1 MKSILSLFVAAV
13 VTLGLMGISAEA
25 EAKRFGG
32 GKSFGGSSS
41 FSSPYKR
48 TTPSQG
54 AATSPSK
61 SAAAPQTPQRS
72 GLMGML
78 GGLAL
83 GGLLGA
89 LFFGG
94 AFENINLF
102 DIMVFALIGFV
113 LYRLFAARRQK
124 PAPAMPGVAREM
136 EPQSQADFNTDVMFG
151 GGAPQA
157 TAAPMP
163 ADFDQVAFLEG
174 AQNAYRRLQTAWDAG
189 DLADIRQFT
198 TDKVFAEA
206 QEQLRARAGENR
218 TDVLKL
224 EVELLEARELDG
236 ELQATVLFDA
246 ILREESE
253 AQPAQ
258 VREVWHFLKPKGAA
272 APTWFLD
279 GIQQLAE

>member
-1 MKSILSLFVAAV
+1 MKSILSVFTVAIIS
-13 VTLGLMGISAEA
+13 LGLMGFSMDA

-32 GKSFGGSSS
+32 GKSFGSGSSY
-41 FSSPYKR
+41 SSPYKR
-48 TTPSQG
+48 STPSQNTTSNSTANKTG
-54 AATSPSK
+54 AM
-61 SAAAPQTPQRS
+61 PQRS

-94 AFENINLF
+94 AFENINFF
-102 DIMVFALIGFV
+102 DIIVFALIGFV
-113 LYRLFAARRQK
+113 LYKLFSARRTP
-124 PAPAMPGVAREM
+124 PAPATPMGGMNENT
-136 EPQSQADFNTDVMFG
+136 QGFNTDVMFG
-151 GGAPQA
+151 GGAPA
-157 TAAPMP
+157 ETAGPMP
-163 ADFDQVAFLEG
+163 ADFDKADFLDG
-174 AQNAYRRLQTAWDAG
+174 AQAAYRRLQAAWDAG

-206 QEQLRARAGENR
+206 QDQLHERAGDNR

-224 EVELLEARELDG
+224 EAELLETRELDS

-246 ILREESE
+246 ILREESD
-253 AQPAQ
+253 AQPTQ
-258 VREVWHFLKPKGAA
+258 VREVWHFIKPKNSA